1 MGRSLARCTAMQ
13 LIYEAMMGGE
23 GGNETLCGLLNVNP
37 NDDDTAYIE
46 SMLSGVRDN
55 QTEIDGIISKFSRNW
70 TIDRIA
76 KVDLAILRLALYEII
91 YCPAVPDNVSV
102 SEACNL
108 ADIYSDAESKAYING
123 LLGAFL
129 RERGE

>member
-1 MGRSLARCTAMQ
+1 
-13 LIYEAMMGGE
+13 MGGE

-37 NDDDTAYIE
+37 NEDDTAYIE
-46 SMLSGVRDN
+46 SMLAGVR
-55 QTEIDGIISKFSRNW
+55 QHQSEIDEIISKYSRNW

-76 KVDLAILRLALYEII
+76 KVDLAILRLALYEIL
-91 YCPAVPDNVSV
+91 YCDSVPDNVSV

-108 ADIYSDAESKAYING
+108 ADNYSDAESKAYING